1 MATSLGVASGADGN
15 LYELFSDGSRVLKEA
30 GYQKRIDAM
39 VSSQGVNTASTST
52 VSATPPTPSNSGLN
66 LFSSSFVNP
75 VKTSIPDNI
84 LFDDDSVPIE
94 LMTDLIFE
102 NIGGHELIN
111 IARNDTVNGQFTSY
125 QLIKNLSD
133 IEQQYNANNILS
145 LQSTSDKYFNNFS
158 IKLDQKVPISPTGP
172 DQTYVYLDIQTGDII
187 VESVNLDV
195 DEQVE
200 IQLVVNGTIYEGYL
214 DGEES

>member
-1 MATSLGVASGADGN
+1 MST
-15 LYELFSDGSRVLKEA
+15 
-30 GYQKRIDAM
+30 
-39 VSSQGVNTASTST
+39 VNPTPETPSTASI
-52 VSATPPTPSNSGLN
+52 
-66 LFSSSFVNP
+66 SSSSSDIVNP

-111 IARNDTVNGQFTSY
+111 IARNDTVNGQQISY
-125 QLIKNLSD
+125 QLIKNLSN
-133 IEQQYNANNILS
+133 IEQQYNPNNILG
-145 LQSTSDKYFNNFS
+145 LQATSNKYFNNFP
-158 IKLDQKVPISPTGP
+158 IKLDQKVPKNPTGP
-172 DQTYVYLDIQTGDII
+172 NQTYVYSDIQTADIV

-200 IQLVVNGTIYEGYL
+200 IQIVVNGTIYEGYL
-214 DGEES
+214 NGEES

>member
-1 MATSLGVASGADGN
+1 M
-15 LYELFSDGSRVLKEA
+15 
-30 GYQKRIDAM
+30 
-39 VSSQGVNTASTST
+39 STINP
-52 VSATPPTPSNSGLN
+52 TPSTPSNSGLN
-66 LFSSSFVNP
+66 LFSSGFVNP

-111 IARNDTVNGQFTSY
+111 IARNDTVNGQSISY

-133 IEQQYNANNILS
+133 IEQQYNPNNILG

-158 IKLDQKVPISPTGP
+158 IKIDQKIPVFPTGP
-172 DQTYVYLDIQTGDII
+172 NQTYVYLDIQTGDIV
-187 VESVNLDV
+187 VESVNLDI
-195 DEQVE
+195 DEQLE
-200 IQLVVNGTIYEGYL
+200 IQIVVNGTIYEGYL
-214 DGEES
+214 NGEES